1 MNAGNAS
8 ARKGL
13 ADKYLKPLLGS
24 RYEQAR
30 SSAAPG
36 GLSTEKVIEFLDAA
50 KPPSSTG
57 ARSIEDLAL
66 TMLAGTITADQEI
79 AVSERMSFLN
89 GWLRFVTS
97 ASPLFRMRW
106 AALAKSGSS
115 LVNDRDSYALALW
128 RRAVV
133 VPPRGEGGFIDYAE
147 QRWGPWD
154 YYERHFFGWFL
165 GRFDLFKAR
174 RLFRASGAAPWFN
187 LILLPPCVALAAYA
201 LKDGPN
207 LGRSCWVLGAGAGLL
222 ILAGAILRLPP
233 YAYLNSLIPRLAATV
248 GIGYLFLV
256 NAPQVAHYFCALPR
270 WNSLWFAAGMLLL
283 TALAYIMIHIAR
295 RVDPPLRPKALLW
308 RSLDLWALAVSYAAL
323 GLVGAA
329 PILFSRTVLGAQV
342 AVQPQHLALV
352 AAVALNLGV
361 ILQLAWDE
369 KPLTEPL

>member
-36 GLSTEKVIEFLDAA
+36 GLSTEKVIEYLDAA

-57 ARSIEDLAL
+57 AQSIEDLAL
-66 TMLAGTITADQEI
+66 TMLAGTITGDQEI

-106 AALAKSGSS
+106 AALAKSASS
-115 LVNDRDSYALALW
+115 LVNDRDSYALVLW
-128 RRAVV
+128 RRIVTDA
-133 VPPRGEGGFIDYAE
+133 RGEGDLIEYAE
-147 QRWGPWD
+147 QHWGPWD

-165 GRFDLFKAR
+165 GRFNLFDAR
-174 RLFRASGAAPWFN
+174 RMFGAAGAAPWFN
-187 LILLPPCVALAAYA
+187 LILLPVCLALAAFA
-201 LKDGPN
+201 LQDGPD
-207 LGRSCWVLGAGAGLL
+207 LERSCWALAAGAVF
-222 ILAGAILRLPP
+222 LAAAGPALRLPP

-256 NAPQVAHYFCALPR
+256 NAPQVAHYVCVLPR
-270 WNSLWFAAGMLLL
+270 WHSLWFAAAMLLL

-295 RVDPPLRPKALLW
+295 RVDPPLRLKTLLW

-323 GLVGAA
+323 GLAGAA